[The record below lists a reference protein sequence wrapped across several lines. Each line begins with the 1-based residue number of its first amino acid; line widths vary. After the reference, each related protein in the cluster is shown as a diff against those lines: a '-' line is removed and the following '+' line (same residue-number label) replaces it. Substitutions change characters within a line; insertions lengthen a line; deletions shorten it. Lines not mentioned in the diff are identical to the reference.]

1 MSWHIPAS
9 GAVLFCVLSGLRLL
23 GVGNSVFSFL
33 FHQEVGR
40 AARQLAL
47 PTFSPSHPGQDWEA
61 GIPEDGC
68 PNNRRG
74 SSGQLKLCLVG
85 QRLQQHQGLA
95 LSEARPVW
103 EGDRPW
109 GIRCS
114 PMQRCFFSR
123 ITPITP
129 EGPVSCLYLTYWY
142 AKNKYAD
149 YFLKKNGLSELALPG
164 EVSAA

>member
-1 MSWHIPAS
+1 M
-9 GAVLFCVLSGLRLL
+9 
-23 GVGNSVFSFL
+23 
-33 FHQEVGR
+33 
-40 AARQLAL
+40 

-74 SSGQLKLCLVG
+74 SSGQLKFCLLG

-109 GIRCS
+109 GTRCS
-114 PMQRCFFSR
+114 PVLRCFFSR
-123 ITPITP
+123 ITP
-129 EGPVSCLYLTYWY
+129 EGLVSCLYLTYWY

-149 YFLKKNGLSELALPG
+149 YSLRKNGLWKLAWPEKVPEACLFCG
-164 EVSAA
+164 LWLDLLGGTSWKLGAHFWGLSDKYLAEYTFWGSV

>member
-74 SSGQLKLCLVG
+74 SSGQLKLCLLG

-95 LSEARPVW
+95 LPEARPFW

-114 PMQRCFFSR
+114 PVLRCFFSR
-123 ITPITP
+123 ITP
-129 EGPVSCLYLTYWY
+129 EGLVSCLYLTYWY
-142 AKNKYAD
+142 AKNKYGD
-149 YFLKKNGLSELALPG
+149 YALRKNGLLELAWP
-164 EVSAA
+164 EKVPEA